1 MSTFSTFL
9 SDGPAK
15 GEHLALHRAP
25 ILLRVVH
32 SHARGWD
39 ALDELGD
46 TPTPDETIYVY
57 VLQGEPSACFVDGRD
72 PKTGR
77 RLGEL
82 RMVGTYAVAAE
93 QPDDGT
99 LRDTAAWRSWCA
111 ANQDR
116 LVPAWAKGNTVMP

>member
-1 MSTFSTFL
+1 MFMVSCA
-9 SDGPAK
+9 DGPAR
-15 GEHLALHRAP
+15 GERLRIKRAP

-39 ALDELGD
+39 ALDEIGD

-57 VLQGEPSACFVDGRD
+57 VLQGEPSVCFVDGRD

-77 RLGEL
+77 RCGEM
-82 RMVGTYAVAAE
+82 RRVGTYAVAAE
-93 QPDDGT
+93 QPDGST

-111 ANQDR
+111 SIQNR